1 MKCPVTL
8 DGPNLPLVLP
18 GKVLKDRVLA
28 WARGP
33 KETVLPIFQA
43 LPPLQRN
50 DVAKGTELLY
60 LQVAP
65 NVGGSDL
72 RLSGTHA

>member
-1 MKCPVTL
+1 MGQTFPWFSQEKSSKTESW
-8 DGPNLPLVLP
+8 P
-18 GKVLKDRVLA
+18 G
-28 WARGP
+28 ARGP
-33 KETVLPIFQA
+33 KDTVLPVFQA

-65 NVGGSDL
+65 NVGGSEL
-72 RLSGTHA
+72 RLRGTRA